1 MANVSEVFR
10 DYAESIEAEH
20 EVREKVRDKLR
31 VIETL
36 ARESSAMLQHV
47 HQPSGFAKI
56 ADITAQAERHLVDQ
70 IRPALAELSSSVPA
84 SQFYRYYAM
93 FNYTLMRL
101 CHLCSLIHFLKEGQ
115 LLTRA
120 ATAQDWLQ
128 IGQSRADG
136 FYLEVD
142 DYLGGLIQ
150 TSNELARFA
159 VNCVTNQ
166 DFERPVQICEFLSTL
181 LAGFRLL
188 NLKNDNLRKKF
199 DSLKYDMKKVEEVVY
214 DLSIRG
220 LTKSPPTGA
229 LEDKGTSPNPSQGTP
244 NAEGDDGPVKPQDG

>member
-10 DYAESIEAEH
+10 DYAQTIESEQEIRDV
-20 EVREKVRDKLR
+20 VREKLR

-36 ARESSAMLQHV
+36 ARETSAMLQHI
-47 HQPSGFAKI
+47 HQPSGFAKLNE
-56 ADITAQAERHLVDQ
+56 ITAQAERHVAEK
-70 IRPALAELSSSVPA
+70 IRPALAELSASVPA
-84 SQFYRYYAM
+84 SQYYRYYTM
-93 FNYTLMRL
+93 FSFTLMRL
-101 CHLCSLIHFLKEGQ
+101 CHLCSLIRFLQDGQ

-128 IGQSRADG
+128 IGQTRADG

-220 LTKSPPTGA
+220 LTKPPA
-229 LEDKGTSPNPSQGTP
+229 LEGDEVKSEVKPSQDSPTKE
-244 NAEGDDGPVKPQDG
+244 AGDQVKSQDG